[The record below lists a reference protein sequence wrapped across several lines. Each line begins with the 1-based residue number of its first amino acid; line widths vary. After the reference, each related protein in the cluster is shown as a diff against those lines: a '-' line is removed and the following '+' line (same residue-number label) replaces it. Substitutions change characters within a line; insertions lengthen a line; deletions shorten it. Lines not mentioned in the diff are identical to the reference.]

1 MTPPARGGTVG
12 FAGDHPGTILAVEIE
27 AGESILVQRGG
38 FIAASPSVVLSV
50 GLVKRLWVG
59 LADHTLVLQRVTGPG
74 TVFVHAAGDFAE
86 STLAPDEALRA
97 DAHSLVSR

>member
-1 MTPPARGGTVG
+1 M
-12 FAGDHPGTILAVEIE
+12 
-27 AGESILVQRGG
+27 
-38 FIAASPSVVLSV
+38 

-59 LADHTLVLQRVTGPG
+59 LADHTLVLQRVTGTA

-86 STLAPDEALRA
+86 FTLAPDEALRA